1 MTQVNDLTTETIAR
15 RLSAA
20 RRDLGWTLAQA
31 AAAADLSVAHLS
43 RIEKGTRQP
52 SIGLLIQLSRA
63 YRLSLGQLVG
73 EEARAAN
80 HVTRHHEVQ
89 VYESPDGSYGTLS
102 GIIGNHL
109 LEALRLQLPP
119 NASTSKGSRHAGEE
133 WLFVLS
139 GEVRFTQGD
148 TVVDLEA
155 EDAVHLDAQVPH
167 HLTNITDAPASVLL
181 VTAGSGLTRANGHT
195 PPVDVTNEQPVSTAT
210 SDR

>member
-1 MTQVNDLTTETIAR
+1 MTRVSDPTTEVIAR
-15 RLSAA
+15 RLAAA

-31 AAAADLSVAHLS
+31 AAEADLSVAHLS
-43 RIEKGTRQP
+43 RLEKGTRQP

-73 EEARAAN
+73 EAPRTAN
-80 HVTRHHEVQ
+80 HVIRHDQMQ
-89 VYESPDGSYGTLS
+89 VHDSPDGSYGTLS

-109 LEALRLQLPP
+109 LEALRLDLPP

-139 GEVRFTQGD
+139 GSVRFVQGD
-148 TVVDLEA
+148 TVADLDPN
-155 EDAVHLDAQVPH
+155 DAVHLDAQVPH
-167 HLTNITDAPASVLL
+167 HLCNVTDATASVLL

-195 PPVDVTNEQPVSTAT
+195 PQESGTAAT
-210 SDR
+210 E

>member
-1 MTQVNDLTTETIAR
+1 MTQVSDLTTEMIAR
-15 RLSAA
+15 RLSAT

-31 AAAADLSVAHLS
+31 AASADVSVAHLS

-73 EEARAAN
+73 EEARTAS
-80 HVTRHHEVQ
+80 HVTRHQEVQ

-139 GEVRFTQGD
+139 GGVRFIQGD
-148 TVVDLEA
+148 TIVDLEA

-167 HLTNITDAPASVLL
+167 HLSNITDTPAAVLL
-181 VTAGSGLTRANGHT
+181 VTAGSSLTRANGHT
-195 PPVDVTNEQPVSTAT
+195 PPIDVTDEQPVSTAT
-210 SDR
+210 SAR